1 MATIHI
7 REFAR
12 PTTLNQDRLFGQ
24 VAQVLA
30 VAIISGQIPAGE
42 QLPDENGLKGQIDV
56 SRGAYREAVKVL
68 TAKGLVEAR
77 PKSGTRAAP
86 RSGWNLLDPDV
97 LQWHFESNPDEKF
110 IRDLFELRRFT
121 EPTAA
126 RLAAL
131 RRTEEDMGKITQAFR
146 GMSENPPYQEA
157 AIRADLAF
165 HDAIFM
171 ATHNDSIRCLASVVT
186 ATIQWSMVLQSVKDK
201 ASFTPALN
209 DHQRVHDAILRQD
222 GDMASACMAT
232 LVIESLNDTLAML
245 LARRALS
252 SKSES
257 RATNSVIV

>member
-7 REFAR
+7 RDFAR

-86 RSGWNLLDPDV
+86 RTGWNLLDPDV

-110 IRDLFELRRFT
+110 ICDLFELRRFI

-131 RRTEEDMGKITQAFR
+131 RRTEPDMKKITLAFR
-146 GMSENPPYQEA
+146 GMSDNQPYQEA
-157 AIRADLAF
+157 AIRSDLAF
-165 HDAIFM
+165 HDAIFS
-171 ATHNDSIRCLASVVT
+171 ATQNDSIRCLASVVT
-186 ATIQWSMVLQSVKDK
+186 ATIQWSMLLQSVKDK
-201 ASFTPALN
+201 SSFSAALN
-209 DHQRVHDAILRQD
+209 DHQRVHDAILQQD
-222 GDMASACMAT
+222 GDMAAACMTT

-245 LARRALS
+245 AERKTMKHRPGYRQS
-252 SKSES
+252 
-257 RATNSVIV
+257 NSVIV